1 MKQLL
6 SLKPVRLFMLFLL
19 TVCLTTGPAM
29 AQGST
34 TGRLIGTVTSPDG
47 GVVQGAAV
55 TVTSNQTSAVRTAV
69 TSDEGTF
76 VIPGLEFGTYTV
88 KITSTGFKTFT
99 ATDVKIDVGREYS
112 LNAPLEAGNIAEE
125 VTVTAGADVVN
136 ATNGELSNT
145 VSGRQIVELPLINRD
160 ALALVQLQPGVAS
173 NGAQNTS
180 INGQRPS
187 MTNLTRD
194 GINIQDNF
202 IRQNTVDFSPTRP
215 GADDVAE
222 FTVTSQNAGADRGYG
237 SSQVNAVTPRGQSEF
252 NGALWAYNRN
262 SRFAANTFFNNA
274 NNVERPYL
282 NRNQFGGKV
291 GGPMPLPNFGEGGD
305 ALVRDKGFFFATWER
320 LLTRSSSSR
329 TRTIL
334 LPDARQGVFTYLDN
348 AGAVRTVNLLN
359 PAFGTGITSVNPLI
373 QSRFIANT
381 PTAGNTTVL
390 GDQRNTTGFRFNQAS
405 NNDRDNLTLRFDV
418 DASERNSFNFVYNRN
433 DEFTLRP
440 DQDGTTQGFGTTP
453 VVQDAGIT
461 NLYVAV
467 WRFTPTPN
475 FSNEV
480 RAGWL
485 DSFPGFTR
493 NQPTPVNIFSLPSIG
508 NTVANPEVSFLP
520 QGRDTNTYNIQDNAD
535 YVRGDHS
542 IRFGFQGQLFR
553 VVRMNSAGIL
563 PTYTLGTNANTPQ
576 ITTAQFTNPAL
587 FPGGISTT
595 QRTAANNLLALL
607 GGIISS
613 ATQTFNVTD
622 PGSGFV
628 PGAGLV
634 QDYAHENYSFYVNDQ
649 WKIRPGLSL
658 NFGLRYEMFTG
669 LKERNGV
676 ILEPNVPQGSTVEQA
691 LLNPNGFTQISGTN
705 LGGNKLF
712 NNDFNNFG
720 PVVSFAW
727 SPNFRNNFL
736 NSVFPGE
743 GRTVIRGGYRRSFV
757 NDTILRAGASEGD
770 QNSGLRGANTLNN
783 LNLRAGGGEPT
794 IPQPSLAIPRSYTL
808 NNSLAGNLGIIGG
821 VDNDIQIP
829 ATDEF
834 NIGIQREL
842 GFQTA
847 IEVRFVHGRSDQLW
861 RYININ
867 QLDIR
872 NNGFLPDFQRA
883 QSNLSLVEARR
894 AQIIASGLTGTA
906 LTNALAPF
914 PVSIGFNANLPGSQ
928 QLPVLSTLNNSLTG
942 TAFTNASVVQFVREG
957 RPGSLAQNYI
967 SLGATNG
974 FAFVPNPNTL
984 VARLLC
990 NCAEYN
996 YNGLQTEFRRRFSQ
1010 GLYFQANYTWQKTL
1024 TDASGVEQSRIEPPI
1039 DVNNRSIEY
1048 GRADY
1053 DVAHVFNFNGIY
1065 ELPFGKGKRFWNEG
1079 DWLNRLVGGWQLTGI
1094 VALQTGAPFTPLDPR
1109 STFNI
1114 TSIATN
1120 QSAFTTLSREQ
1131 LQSLFGVRRLPDG
1144 RILFVDPSILTST
1157 GAATNGAGSAPFEG
1171 QVLLNAPGGQ
1181 TGNIERGIV
1190 NGPSYFN
1197 IDSSLIKNIAI
1208 TEGTRLQLRLEA
1220 YNLLNRTNFF
1230 IGNTDDINS
1239 TTFGVI
1245 GSTFPSRR
1253 LQFGAR
1259 FEF

>member
-1 MKQLL
+1 MR
-6 SLKPVRLFMLFLL
+6 RLIFTALALCLFAGAAL
-19 TVCLTTGPAM
+19 G
-29 AQGST
+29 QGSS
-34 TGRLIGTVTSPDG
+34 TGRLVGTVSSTDG
-47 GVVQGAAV
+47 VITGATV
-55 TVTSNQTSAVRTAV
+55 TVTSNQTGSVRTVV
-69 TSDEGTF
+69 TNEEGAYT
-76 VIPGLEFGTYTV
+76 VPQLEIGTYTV
-88 KITSTGFKTFT
+88 KVTGPGFKTFT
-99 ATDVKIDVGREYS
+99 ATDLKIDTGREYS
-112 LNAPLEAGNIAEE
+112 LNATLEPGNINEE
-125 VTVTAGADVVN
+125 VTVTAGADILN
-136 ATNGELSNT
+136 ATNAELVNT
-145 VSGRQIVELPLINRD
+145 VSGRQMTELPLANRD
-160 ALALVQLQPGVAS
+160 ALSLVLLQPGVAS

-237 SSQVNAVTPRGQSEF
+237 SSQVNAVTPRGTSDF
-252 NGALWAYNRN
+252 HGALWAYNRN

-274 NNVERPYL
+274 NKVERAKL
-282 NRNQFGGKV
+282 NRNQFGGKI
-291 GGPMPLPNFGEGGD
+291 GGPMPLPRFGEGGPS
-305 ALVRDKGFFFATWER
+305 LWRDKGFFFGTWER

-334 LPDARQGVFTYLDN
+334 LPNARQGVFTYLDN
-348 AGAVRTVNLLN
+348 AGVTRTVNLLD
-359 PAFGTGITSVNPLI
+359 PAFGTGITSINPVI
-373 QSRFIANT
+373 QNRFIANT
-381 PTAGNTTVL
+381 PTAGNTTAV
-390 GDQRNTTGFRFNQAS
+390 GDQRNTTGYRFNQAS
-405 NNDRDNLTLRFDV
+405 NNDRDTMTLRFDV
-418 DASERNSFNFVYNRN
+418 EASSRNSFNFIYNRN

-440 DQDGTTQGFGTTP
+440 DQDSTQGFGTIPT
-453 VVQDAGIT
+453 VQDAALT

-493 NQPTPVNIFSLPSIG
+493 NQPAPANIFSLTTIS
-508 NTVANPEVSFLP
+508 NPEVSFLP
-520 QGRDTNTYNIQDNAD
+520 QGRDTNTYNLQDNAD
-535 YVRGDHS
+535 YIRGNHS
-542 IRFGFQGQLFR
+542 LRFGFQGQMFR
-553 VVRMNSAGIL
+553 VIRMNEAGIL

-576 ITTAQFTNPAL
+576 ISTTQFTNAAL
-587 FPGGISTT
+587 FPGGINTT
-595 QRTAANNLLALL
+595 QRTAANNLLALY

-622 PGSGFV
+622 PNSGFV
-628 PGAGLV
+628 PGAGLR
-634 QDYAHENYSFYVNDQ
+634 QDYAHENYSLYINDQ
-649 WKIRPGLSL
+649 WKIHPRFSL
-658 NFGLRYEMFTG
+658 NLGLRYEMFTG
-669 LKERNGV
+669 LRELNGV
-676 ILEPNVPQGSTVEQA
+676 ILEPGRPSGQTVEQA
-691 LLNPNGFTQISGTN
+691 LLNPNGFTQIAGTN

-712 NNDFNNFG
+712 NNDFDNFG
-720 PVVSFAW
+720 PIISFAYA
-727 SPNFRNNFL
+727 PQFKNQVL
-736 NSVFPGE
+736 GGIFPGE

-757 NDTILRAGASEGD
+757 NDSILRAAASEGD

-783 LNLRAGGGEPT
+783 LATARAGSEPT
-794 IPQPSLAIPRSYTL
+794 IAQPSLTIPRSYTL
-808 NNSLAGNLGIIGG
+808 NNSLAGNLGVIGG
-821 VDNDIQIP
+821 INPDIQIP
-829 ATDEF
+829 ATQEF

-847 IEVRFVHGRSDQLW
+847 MEIRYVHGRSNQLW
-861 RYININ
+861 RYVNLN

-872 NNGFLPDFQRA
+872 SNGFLTDFQRA
-883 QSNLSLVEARR
+883 QQNLALVEARR
-894 AQIIASGLTGTA
+894 AEITASGLTGTA

-928 QLPVLSTLNNSLTG
+928 QLPVLGTLNNTLTG
-942 TAFTNASVVQFVREG
+942 TALTNSSVITFVREG

-967 SLGATNG
+967 SLGATNN
-974 FAFVPNPNTL
+974 FPFFPNPNTA

-996 YNGLQTEFRRRFSQ
+996 YNALQTEFRRRFSQ

-1024 TDASGVEQSRIEPPI
+1024 TDASGVDQSRIEPPI
-1039 DVNNRSIEY
+1039 DINNRAIEY

-1065 ELPFGKGKRFWNEG
+1065 ELPFGRGKPFWNEG
-1079 DWLNRLVGGWQLTGI
+1079 AWLNRLVGGWQLTGI
-1094 VALQTGAPFTPLDPR
+1094 VSLQTGAPFTPLDPR
-1109 STFNI
+1109 STYNI
-1114 TSIATN
+1114 TSLATN
-1120 QSAFTTLSREQ
+1120 QSAFTTLTREQ

-1144 RILFVDPSILTST
+1144 RILFVDPSILAST
-1157 GAATNGAGSAPFEG
+1157 GAATNGAGSAAFTG
-1171 QVLLNAPGGQ
+1171 QALFNAPGGQ
-1181 TGNIERGIV
+1181 TGNIDRGIV

-1197 IDSSLIKNIAI
+1197 IDASLIKNIAI
-1208 TEGTRLQLRLEA
+1208 TEGTRIQLRVEA
-1220 YNLLNRTNFF
+1220 FNVLNHTNFY

-1245 GSTFPSRR
+1245 SSTFNPRR
-1253 LQFGAR
+1253 IQFAAR